1 MNPLRSKAMIESA
14 MSLVRLTDRRRPITA
29 MPEMNSLEPPGP
41 GEGAPCLGSKSGL
54 TSLDSMV
61 DRAAGT
67 SYSLI
72 GW

>member
-1 MNPLRSKAMIESA
+1 LA
-14 MSLVRLTDRRRPITA
+14 
-29 MPEMNSLEPPGP
+29 
-41 GEGAPCLGSKSGL
+41 SKSGL

-61 DRAAGT
+61 DRAAAT

>member
-14 MSLVRLTDRRRPITA
+14 MSLVRLTDRRLPITA
-29 MPEMNSLEPPGP
+29 MPEMNSLEPPVP
-41 GEGAPCLGSKSGL
+41 GDSAPCLASKSGL

-61 DRAAGT
+61 DRAAVT